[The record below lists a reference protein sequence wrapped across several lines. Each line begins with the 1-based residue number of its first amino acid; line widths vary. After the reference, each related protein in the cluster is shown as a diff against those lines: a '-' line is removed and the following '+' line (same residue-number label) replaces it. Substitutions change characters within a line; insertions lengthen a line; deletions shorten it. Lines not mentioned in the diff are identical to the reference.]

1 MQLWEALC
9 PDCANQAGREL
20 RLPYLPPR
28 VPTHLPCPLGEP
40 PQVDPAQGPLPPA
53 SQPAP
58 SPHLTSLSRQHAD
71 EQTSPHP
78 DKRTT
83 PPGFPLSLP
92 APPIPNQTSRAL
104 QGTVVWGK
112 GPLLEGKGGRGFQE
126 PPPLLPPTGKL
137 SGWAEHSCLQDSLT
151 SETLRRTFYA
161 LPQLRTDGL
170 ATPWS

>member
-1 MQLWEALC
+1 MPTRL
-9 PDCANQAGREL
+9 AGSSVS
-20 RLPYLPPR
+20 PTYLPVYPLTSPVHLESHLKWTQPKAPFYQPR
-28 VPTHLPCPLGEP
+28 S
-40 PQVDPAQGPLPPA
+40 QLPP
-53 SQPAP
+53 
-58 SPHLTSLSRQHAD
+58 HTSLRSPANTLTD

-83 PPGFPLSLP
+83 PPGFPLSLL